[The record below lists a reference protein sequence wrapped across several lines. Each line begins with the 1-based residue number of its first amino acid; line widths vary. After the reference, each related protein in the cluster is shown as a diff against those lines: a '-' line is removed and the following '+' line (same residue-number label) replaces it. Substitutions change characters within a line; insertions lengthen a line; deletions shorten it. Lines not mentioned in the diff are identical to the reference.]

1 MTRFLSPFLALAV
14 MSFALETPP
23 AGAQSQERCYGIAR
37 AGQADGIGDREAPGS
52 GSRDYQGDAW
62 KWVPQGSC
70 LTTALPP
77 QQNGTPRRGS
87 LVPLQRDLS

>member
-14 MSFALETPP
+14 MGFALETPP

-52 GSRDYQGDAW
+52 ATRDFSG
-62 KWVPQGSC
+62 
-70 LTTALPP
+70 
-77 QQNGTPRRGS
+77 
-87 LVPLQRDLS
+87 